1 MIETTNTTTTKS
13 LTREE
18 QRQLKRDVLNRIYDM
33 YSYPDVMPEYSD
45 AQRLY
50 IKELVFRIAKQFN
63 VTEF

>member
-1 MIETTNTTTTKS
+1 MIETTNTTAKA

-33 YSYPDVMPEYSD
+33 YSYPDVMPDYSD
-45 AQRLY
+45 AQRFY
-50 IKELVFRIAKQFN
+50 IKELVFRVAKQFN